1 MIARHGICPFTR
13 ARGKD
18 MTSYEIYVFILC
30 LIVFALLTTVFV
42 SMLVIMVQQSLRL
55 IDAGT
60 EDQRI
65 YEEYKKAEENK
76 NAKTGWLSVVFTVFF
91 ACIIV
96 AIFTFTLVV
105 QLNKDKPTKEIP
117 VLRAVYS
124 DSMSAKYE
132 KNEYLYKNNLNDQFN
147 RFDIVVTY
155 QLPAEED
162 LKLYD
167 IVVYEVDNVLLIHR
181 IVGIEE
187 PNARHPNERYFVL
200 QGDLVENPDKFPVR
214 YSQMKAIYRGERV
227 PFIGSLV
234 IFLQSPAGYVCLFLV
249 IAEMISSPIIAKK
262 IEEAEKV
269 RLALMLKKEE
279 EQEALEEENALET
292 QRKLEEKRAMAT
304 QAMIAAQS
312 ALTEQAIPDGQ
323 AVAAEEESAYALSG
337 RKTVR
342 IATVHYYKIKVK
354 R

>member
-1 MIARHGICPFTR
+1 
-13 ARGKD
+13 

-30 LIVFALLTTVFV
+30 LIVFALLTTVFT
-42 SMLVIMVQQSLRL
+42 SMLVMMVKQSLRL
-55 IDAGT
+55 IEAGT

-76 NAKTGWLSVVFTVFF
+76 DAKTGWLSVAFTVLF
-91 ACIIV
+91 ACVIAV
-96 AIFTFTLVV
+96 VFGFTLAVR
-105 QLNKDKPTKEIP
+105 LNENQPTGDIP

-132 KNEYLYKNNLNDQFN
+132 KNEYLYKNNLNDQFD

-187 PNARHPNERYFVL
+187 PNERHPNERYFVL
-200 QGDLVENPDKFPVR
+200 QGDLVENADKFPVR
-214 YSQMKAIYRGERV
+214 YSQMKAIYRGEHV
-227 PFIGSLV
+227 PFIGSFV

-262 IEEAEKV
+262 IEEAEKA
-269 RLALMLKKEE
+269 RLALMLKKKEE
-279 EQEALEEENALET
+279 EQEALEEENARET
-292 QRKLEEKRAMAT
+292 QDGLEEGETAV
-304 QAMIAAQS
+304 QAMQAVQA
-312 ALTEQAIPDGQ
+312 EQGAVGQ
-323 AVAAEEESAYALSG
+323 ATAEAEEESACALSA

-342 IATVHYYKIKVK
+342 IATVHYYKIKGK